1 MVLVARLGKG
11 QGSSSSI
18 VVGTGGIIVLDS
30 RLLLVVGCTLYAII
44 QEYILGGFRCYFLFL
59 FIFFFLSMLLLLFQW
74 KQVLFLSSFFFLSF
88 FPVCVVIRPLY
99 RHMVATFK
107 SLLFTTSPP
116 KKLFFSSTHLNSLSL
131 CLRWTK
137 KEK

>member
-1 MVLVARLGKG
+1 
-11 QGSSSSI
+11 
-18 VVGTGGIIVLDS
+18 
-30 RLLLVVGCTLYAII
+30 
-44 QEYILGGFRCYFLFL
+44 
-59 FIFFFLSMLLLLFQW
+59 
-74 KQVLFLSSFFFLSF
+74 
-88 FPVCVVIRPLY
+88 
-99 RHMVATFK
+99 MVATFK